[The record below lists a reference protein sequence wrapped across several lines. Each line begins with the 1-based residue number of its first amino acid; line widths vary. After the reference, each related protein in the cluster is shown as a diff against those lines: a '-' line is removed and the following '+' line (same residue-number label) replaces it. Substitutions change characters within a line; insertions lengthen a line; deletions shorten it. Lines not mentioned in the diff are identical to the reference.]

1 MSLNITAQTPGLKQG
16 MEPLTA
22 FGKRLPNAQANVLN
36 RMLTK
41 TRSAVVPV
49 LTQQTGLSRKII
61 DKAVRPYRASP
72 QNPRVML
79 ITRGGEISLRYFGA
93 HEVPGGVAATVR
105 GKADFVEGGFRRSG
119 PRGRR
124 VMVAKLNKQVYVNA
138 DGKRWRGRIR
148 VEKSGVFIPY
158 DLVSGQTAATFNR
171 LVQTD
176 LPAEVERE
184 LAKLLPAAGR

>member
-1 MSLNITAQTPGLKQG
+1 MSLNITAQTPGLKEG
-16 MEPLTA
+16 MQPLTA

-41 TRSAVVPV
+41 TRSAVVPA
-49 LTQQTGLSRKII
+49 LTRQTGLSRKII

-124 VMVAKLNKQVYVNA
+124 VMVAKLNRQVYVNT
-138 DGKRWRGRIR
+138 DGKRWRGHIR

-158 DLVSGQTAATFNR
+158 DMVSGQTAATFNR
-171 LVQTD
+171 LVVTD
-176 LPAEVERE
+176 LPTEVERE
-184 LAKLLPAAGR
+184 LAKLLPVAGR

>member
-1 MSLNITAQTPGLKQG
+1 MLNINAQTSGLKEA
-16 MEPLTA
+16 MEPLAA

-41 TRSAVVPV
+41 TRSAVVPA
-49 LTQQTGLSRKII
+49 LTRQTGLSRKII
-61 DKAVRPYRASP
+61 DRAVRTARASP
-72 QNPRVML
+72 QNPRVMI
-79 ITRGGEISLRYFGA
+79 ITRGGEISFRYFGA

-124 VMVAKLNKQVYVNA
+124 VMVSKLNGQVYVNT
-138 DGKRWRGRIR
+138 DGKRWRGHIR

-171 LVQTD
+171 LVETD
-176 LPAEVERE
+176 LVSEVERE
-184 LAKLLPAAGR
+184 IAKLLPVAGH